1 MKKLLIALMLAASP
15 AMAGGDYPE
24 EAQKFSK
31 SLSILNSAHRS
42 CKGVSKSEMDRAWDQ
57 AHTVAD
63 ILGYDWERIKRN
75 ALSRNYNPSRQLCND
90 AGHIIQNRWDYLGS
104 AE

>member
-1 MKKLLIALMLAASP
+1 MKKLLIIFMLTASP

-24 EAQKFSK
+24 EAQRMSK
-31 SLSILNSAHRS
+31 SLSVLNSAHRS
-42 CKGVSKSEMDRAWDQ
+42 CKGMSNSALAEAWDQ

-63 ILGYDWERIKRN
+63 IMGYDWERIERN
-75 ALSRNYNPSRQLCND
+75 ARSRNYNPSRKLCED
-90 AGHIIQNRWDYLGS
+90 AGHVWQNRWDYLGS